1 MKGKREKERPSD
13 IDTLMKRV
21 RSEESAFEK

>member
-1 MKGKREKERPSD
+1 MKGKSGKARPSD